1 LEPKLTRIMSRVAG
15 IHFKLLNPDP
25 MSLVIDLHG
34 LSVSQACAVTTAFL
48 RHHSKTSKMV
58 KLVTGVGRH
67 SEGMG
72 KLRPAIEALI
82 KSMNLPYESED
93 AAFRVY
99 LSASRH

>member
-1 LEPKLTRIMSRVAG
+1 
-15 IHFKLLNPDP
+15 

-34 LSVSQACAVTTAFL
+34 LSVAQACAVTTAFL

-67 SEGMG
+67 SEGIG

-82 KSMNLPYESED
+82 KSMGLSYDSDD
-93 AAFRVY
+93 AAFNVY
-99 LSASRH
+99 LSTRRH